1 MRATWP
7 GARSARI
14 SITTSPW
21 VVSRISVLSPASL
34 MGLGSFLVSAVYER
48 KGERTARRGVAEARR
63 ALQRRAGVDGGDR
76 GTLVERAGLGRR
88 LAGREGEARLAE
100 QRTRASE

>member
-7 GARSARI
+7 GARSGRI

-34 MGLGSFLVSAVYER
+34 MGLGSFLVSAVYEL
-48 KGERTARRGVAEARR
+48 KGKRTTCHRIAESRRERH
-63 ALQRRAGVDGGDR
+63 RRAGVDGGDR
-76 GTLVERAGLGRR
+76 SALVERLGLGRR
-88 LAGREGEARLAE
+88 LAGREGEARLA
-100 QRTRASE
+100 

>member
-7 GARSARI
+7 GARSGRI

-48 KGERTARRGVAEARR
+48 KGERPPRDGVTEPIGER
-63 ALQRRAGVDGGDR
+63 QRRAGVDRGGR
-76 GTLVERAGLGRR
+76 GALVERPRLRRR
-88 LAGREGEARLAE
+88 LAGRKGKTRLAQQSAGPGE
-100 QRTRASE
+100 